1 MVWVAC
7 DTDPVP
13 TWGVLG
19 RVMQRDA
26 VSDRGSIMIDNRLTV
41 LNIYELKKSPA
52 DFEIAVALARRVEA
66 EGHPGV
72 LSYRLENLPHVTPGA
87 RQKGDQGSDL
97 LSGLASCFSHH
108 AFA

>member
-1 MVWVAC
+1 
-7 DTDPVP
+7 
-13 TWGVLG
+13 
-19 RVMQRDA
+19 
-26 VSDRGSIMIDNRLTV
+26 MIDNRLTV

-87 RQKGDQGSDL
+87 RQKDSTGEQSR
-97 LSGLASCFSHH
+97 S
-108 AFA
+108 